1 MDFDEL
7 QLSRATECAMRGLD
21 QRGFAH
27 AARAPEQSVV
37 GGQSLREAP
46 RVGEQEIARAV
57 DPSSRPSSTRL
68 IFATGAKL
76 VVAARQTKASALEKS
91 GVVGVVGASRSKA
104 SAMRSSR
111 AAAS

>member
-1 MDFDEL
+1 MP
-7 QLSRATECAMRGLD
+7 
-21 QRGFAH
+21 
-27 AARAPEQSVV
+27 RAPQSKALLAGSPGAKRARVV
-37 GGQSLREAP
+37 QQ
-46 RVGEQEIARAV
+46 RVARAV
-57 DPSSRPSSTRL
+57 DPLKQASSTRL

>member
-57 DPSSRPSSTRL
+57 DPLKQAELDAIDLRHRRETCRR
-68 IFATGAKL
+68 GAPDKGL
-76 VVAARQTKASALEKS
+76 
-91 GVVGVVGASRSKA
+91 GA
-104 SAMRSSR
+104 
-111 AAAS
+111 